1 MWSTNYFC
9 WILTKLE
16 FSRKISKKKK
26 NRALSGL
33 CWPKFEVLVL
43 VFRRLNS
50 TAFIFKTHRWL
61 NLTSHFRTPSLKILP
76 TCERKSW
83 NSVTIYGASC
93 NCSAFP
99 AKLRISGSFDFVHS
113 LQEHRVNTCGSHV
126 KEIASCMG
134 AGVETFLFVWTMMSR
149 LWRFKLH

>member
-1 MWSTNYFC
+1 VWSTNYFC

-26 NRALSGL
+26 KRDLSGL
-33 CWPKFEVLVL
+33 CWLKFEFLVL

-50 TAFIFKTHRWL
+50 TGFIFKTHRWF

-76 TCERKSW
+76 PCERKSW

-113 LQEHRVNTCGSHV
+113 LQERRVNTCGSHV

-134 AGVETFLFVWTMMSR
+134 AGVETFFFVWTMMSR
-149 LWRFKLH
+149 L